1 MSKKTYNYPNIQAKM
16 GTLFGK
22 YEYMSE
28 QYRRLL
34 MNENWIDVE
43 TGDENWSELIKKPLL
58 ILDTAKLKK
67 YFKQVKKRTLSTL
80 DVNQIQFKSN
90 FDSRYTAELESN
102 MRRWLADSR
111 LNHLSKYAKFNGR
124 KAAVDA
130 ANQVR
135 RAFVEN
141 HISTDVFNCIAYNL
155 NLRDPFYWLELTI
168 EDFLSLEENLE
179 QLIKET
185 RKANEIGKGNEGYDE
200 QVAIRAKI
208 IEKLRFV
215 E

>member
-1 MSKKTYNYPNIQAKM
+1 MSKKTYNYPNVQAKM
-16 GTLFGK
+16 GSLFDT

-34 MNENWIDVE
+34 INQDWVDVQSD
-43 TGDENWSELIKKPLL
+43 DEEWRELTKKPLL
-58 ILDTAKLKK
+58 IQDTATLKK
-67 YFKQVKKRTLSTL
+67 YYKKVKQRTLSTL
-80 DVNQIQFKSN
+80 DINQIQFMRDTKI
-90 FDSRYTAELESN
+90 AVELEIN
-102 MRRWLADSR
+102 MRDWLADGR
-111 LNHLSKYAKFNGR
+111 LDVLSQHARFRGR

-130 ANQVR
+130 AGQIR
-135 RAFVEN
+135 RAFVRN

-168 EDFLSLEENLE
+168 ADFLSLEENLE

>member
-1 MSKKTYNYPNIQAKM
+1 MSKKTYNYPDIQAKM
-16 GTLFGK
+16 GSLFDT

-34 MNENWIDVE
+34 INQDWVDVQSD
-43 TGDENWSELIKKPLL
+43 DEEWRELTKKPLL
-58 ILDTAKLKK
+58 IQDTATLKK
-67 YFKQVKKRTLSTL
+67 YYKKVKQRTLSTL
-80 DVNQIQFKSN
+80 DINQIQFMRDTKI
-90 FDSRYTAELESN
+90 AVELEIN
-102 MRRWLADSR
+102 MRDWLADGR
-111 LNHLSKYAKFNGR
+111 LDVLSQHARFRGR

-130 ANQVR
+130 AGQIR
-135 RAFVEN
+135 RAFVRN

-168 EDFLSLEENLE
+168 ADFLSLEENLE

>member
-1 MSKKTYNYPNIQAKM
+1 MSKKTYNYPNVQAKM
-16 GTLFGK
+16 GSLFDT

-34 MNENWIDVE
+34 INQDWVDVQSD
-43 TGDENWSELIKKPLL
+43 DEEWRELTKKPLL
-58 ILDTAKLKK
+58 IQDTATLKK
-67 YFKQVKKRTLSTL
+67 YYKKVKQRTLSTL
-80 DVNQIQFKSN
+80 DINQIQFMRDTKM
-90 FDSRYTAELESN
+90 AVELEIN
-102 MRRWLADSR
+102 MRDWLADNR
-111 LNHLSKYAKFNGR
+111 LDVLSQHARFRGR

-130 ANQVR
+130 AGQIR
-135 RAFVEN
+135 RAFVRN

-168 EDFLSLEENLE
+168 ADFLSLEENLE

>member
-1 MSKKTYNYPNIQAKM
+1 MSKKTYNYPDIQAKM
-16 GTLFGK
+16 GSLFDT

-34 MNENWIDVE
+34 INQDWVDVQSD
-43 TGDENWSELIKKPLL
+43 DEEWRELTKKPLL
-58 ILDTAKLKK
+58 IQDTATLKK
-67 YFKQVKKRTLSTL
+67 YYKKVKQRTLSTL
-80 DVNQIQFKSN
+80 DINQIQFMRDTKM
-90 FDSRYTAELESN
+90 AVELEIN
-102 MRRWLADSR
+102 MRDWLADSR
-111 LNHLSKYAKFNGR
+111 LDVLSQHARFRGR

-130 ANQVR
+130 AGQIR
-135 RAFVEN
+135 RAFVRN

>member
-1 MSKKTYNYPNIQAKM
+1 MSKKTYNYPDIQAKM
-16 GTLFGK
+16 GSLFDT

-34 MNENWIDVE
+34 INQDWIDVQSD
-43 TGDENWSELIKKPLL
+43 DEEWRELTKKPLL
-58 ILDTAKLKK
+58 IQDTATLKK
-67 YFKQVKKRTLSTL
+67 YYKKVKQRTLSTL
-80 DVNQIQFKSN
+80 DINQIQFMRDTKM
-90 FDSRYTAELESN
+90 AVELEIN
-102 MRRWLADSR
+102 MRNWLADNR
-111 LNHLSKYAKFNGR
+111 LDVLSQHARFRGR

-130 ANQVR
+130 AGQIR
-135 RAFVEN
+135 RAFVRN

-168 EDFLSLEENLE
+168 ADFLSLEENLE

-185 RKANEIGKGNEGYDE
+185 RKANEIGKGNEGYEE